1 MVRYHTSTDRLSF
14 FKTQHEDMSQ
24 LQVLTDYL
32 AIMKVKIL
40 GYSMQL
46 PRLGRLA
53 AITAEVLKQMV
64 PFHHVEI
71 HLNALAFWNYYF
83 PTILFSTVLEAEAC
97 QNGLVI

>member
-1 MVRYHTSTDRLSF
+1 MGLTAHAGWYGITPPQAVSF

-24 LQVLTDYL
+24 LQVLTYYL

-53 AITAEVLKQMV
+53 AITAEVLKKMV
-64 PFHHVEI
+64 LFHHVEI
-71 HLNALAFWNYYF
+71 HLND
-83 PTILFSTVLEAEAC
+83 PRILELLLSNNFILHCS
-97 QNGLVI
+97 